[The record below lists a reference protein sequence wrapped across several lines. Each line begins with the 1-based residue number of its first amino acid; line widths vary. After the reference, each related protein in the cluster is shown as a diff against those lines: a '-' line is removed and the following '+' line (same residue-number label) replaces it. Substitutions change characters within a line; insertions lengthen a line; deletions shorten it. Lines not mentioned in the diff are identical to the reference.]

1 MRKYELMIIY
11 DPSLEEDG
19 ITEELSK
26 TISLI
31 EKENGEI
38 VDKEI
43 LGIKKLAY
51 PIKHLDSGYY
61 CLLNFDCDDKV
72 ISEIN
77 RINKINDKVLRHI
90 ITRRND

>member
-43 LGIKKLAY
+43 LGIKRLAY

-90 ITRRND
+90 VTRRND

>member
-19 ITEELSK
+19 VTKELSK

-38 VDKEI
+38 VGKEI

-51 PIKHLDSGYY
+51 SIKHLDSGYY

-77 RINKINDKVLRHI
+77 RINKINDRVLRHI